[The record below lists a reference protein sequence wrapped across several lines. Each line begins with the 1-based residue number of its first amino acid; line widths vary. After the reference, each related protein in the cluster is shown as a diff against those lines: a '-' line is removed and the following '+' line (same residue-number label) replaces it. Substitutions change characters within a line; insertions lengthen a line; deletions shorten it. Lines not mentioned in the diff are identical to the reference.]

1 MKGRYCFVLFILLFL
16 SACNGKRVET
26 RSALEKMLESR
37 IHLPKEVR
45 CVYEGEEIEISS
57 DFRKKPKL
65 LVYIDSVNCGECQIS
80 KFFRFDA
87 IREEGIESGDYDV
100 VLLLSPKKQEKE
112 SLIEKTKLFYL
123 PYPVYFDVNNEFLS
137 RNEVIPGDAQYHT
150 MYIGKDSRVK
160 MVGDPTAGEKIKEV
174 FDCVKGQ

>member
-1 MKGRYCFVLFILLFL
+1 MKGRYCVVLFILLFL

-87 IREEGIESGDYDV
+87 IRCPCCGQLVEAMGIHHGPAKS
-100 VLLLSPKKQEKE
+100 
-112 SLIEKTKLFYL
+112 I
-123 PYPVYFDVNNEFLS
+123 NHC
-137 RNEVIPGDAQYHT
+137 R
-150 MYIGKDSRVK
+150 
-160 MVGDPTAGEKIKEV
+160 
-174 FDCVKGQ
+174 

>member
-1 MKGRYCFVLFILLFL
+1 MLFILLFL

-26 RSALEKMLESR
+26 RSALEKMLEFR

-87 IREEGIESGDYDV
+87 IREEGACIG
-100 VLLLSPKKQEKE
+100 
-112 SLIEKTKLFYL
+112 
-123 PYPVYFDVNNEFLS
+123 
-137 RNEVIPGDAQYHT
+137 RCPG
-150 MYIGKDSRVK
+150 
-160 MVGDPTAGEKIKEV
+160 
-174 FDCVKGQ
+174 CGQLVEAMGIHHGPAKSINHCR